1 MLQRHHQLKEIY
13 LITSNKTKPIFYS
26 NHRSRK
32 AYQKSYKLSDDKIK
46 IAKNNLQNKHKNFL
60 EIGFG
65 TGDSVINMLCDKPNN
80 YYCIESYYKGIE
92 NLNSLIKKN
101 NLENIFVF
109 HGDAIDIIENFFP
122 NDSIDYMHIF
132 FPDPWPKKK
141 HRKRRLINL
150 YSIDMLFNKLK
161 ENGKFHFT
169 TDHINYAYSVRDMLS
184 KQLKKSVY
192 FSSNRG
198 LRPITSYEKKAY
210 KKNNLIFDL
219 IEIKVF

>member
-1 MLQRHHQLKEIY
+1 MLQHHRQLEEIY
-13 LITSNKTKPIFYS
+13 LITSNKAKPIFYS
-26 NHRSRK
+26 NHRSRQ
-32 AYQKSYKLSDDKIK
+32 ACQKSYKLSDDKIK
-46 IAKNNLQNKHKNFL
+46 IAKSNLQNEHKNFL

-65 TGDSVINMLCDKPNN
+65 TGDAVINMLCDKPNN
-80 YYCIESYYKGIE
+80 YYCIESYYRGIE
-92 NLNSLIKKN
+92 NLNNLIKKN

-122 NDSIDYMHIF
+122 NDSIDYIHIF

-150 YSIDMLFNKLK
+150 YSINMLFSKLK

-184 KQLKKSVY
+184 KQLKKSIS
-192 FSSNRG
+192 FSNNRG

-219 IEIKVF
+219 IEAKLF

>member
-1 MLQRHHQLKEIY
+1 MLQHHHLLKEIY
-13 LITSNKTKPIFYS
+13 LITNNKTKPIFYS
-26 NHRSRK
+26 NHRSRQ
-32 AYQKSYKLSDDKIK
+32 ASQKSYELSDNGIEV
-46 IAKNNLQNKHKNFL
+46 AKKSLQNKNKNFL

-65 TGDSVINMLCDKPNN
+65 TGDSIINMLCEKPNN
-80 YYCIESYYKGIE
+80 YYCIESYYRGIE
-92 NLNSLIKKN
+92 NLNNLIKKN

-122 NDSIDYMHIF
+122 NDSIDYIHIF

-150 YSIDMLFNKLK
+150 YSIDMLFSKLK